1 MKGHLPR
8 VMIAVVLVAFL
19 ILGGTVTAKEK
30 VVLKFMGWEASPL
43 ETESVKKGL
52 AEFMRRNPDIV
63 VEYTPVGGDYH
74 AKLLTMI
81 AGNAAPDV
89 FFLSVRGYYAE
100 FQKRG
105 VLLDL
110 TDYFNKEYRLEDFV
124 PSDREKMAING
135 RIYGISSCI
144 VVPQIFYNKD
154 LFDKAGLPYPP
165 ADPEKAW
172 TWDEFVEVA
181 KKLTIREGGKTVQ
194 YGVFGFEGWDE
205 GMLAL
210 TALVFSNGGQVFDP
224 TFRKCVL
231 DQPAARE
238 VTQKVGEL
246 RSKYRVAPEGRFMK
260 EWGMSASQMLQTGKV
275 AMVID
280 GSWALQELAQMNF
293 RVGVGVL
300 PVFKRAATTDE
311 AHVHVV
317 YKGTKYPE
325 EAWRLVS
332 FLSSEWYQLELVRS
346 GLWLPNRMA
355 LYTPEGVKKWLNPKV
370 HPKEFADI
378 IPYYTNYVYTY
389 PFIFVPRK
397 IQDTINEELDCFWFG
412 GEPLDKVMPRL
423 TNRVN
428 SMLAQWK

>member
-1 MKGHLPR
+1 MRRHLLR
-8 VMIAVVLVAFL
+8 VMCAVLLAMLLSAGSTAV
-19 ILGGTVTAKEK
+19 AKEK

-105 VLLDL
+105 ILLDL

-124 PSDREKMAING
+124 PSDRKKMVING

-210 TALVFSNGGQVFDP
+210 TALIFSNGGEIFDP
-224 TFRKCVL
+224 TFSKCVL

-238 VTQKVGEL
+238 VIQKVGEL

-260 EWGMSASQMLQTGKV
+260 ESGMSASQMLQTGKV

-355 LYTPEGVKKWLNPKV
+355 LYTP
-370 HPKEFADI
+370 
-378 IPYYTNYVYTY
+378 
-389 PFIFVPRK
+389 
-397 IQDTINEELDCFWFG
+397 
-412 GEPLDKVMPRL
+412 
-423 TNRVN
+423 
-428 SMLAQWK
+428 